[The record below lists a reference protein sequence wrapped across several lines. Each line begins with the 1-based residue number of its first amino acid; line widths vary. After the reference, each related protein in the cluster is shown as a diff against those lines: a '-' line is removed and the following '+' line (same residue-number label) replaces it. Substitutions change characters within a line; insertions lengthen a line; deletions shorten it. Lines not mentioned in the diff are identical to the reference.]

1 MQEGARNYTG
11 DRPRKPLLTPQK
23 GEASERAKKPQQEKG
38 KDEEALNNPA
48 FYKDHIK
55 LITKLQALYRG
66 HRVRAKMKKLKE
78 SVQVQIRIGTKR
90 RTRTSATVPTPRTT
104 IPHTKRTIR
113 ISRLRTKTSPP
124 PRQRKRKRS
133 PSPTGPFTRVPTVR
147 LTPRNRTV
155 EGHDATRL
163 WSAGVEGR
171 GAVRGV
177 LEEQQGAREGQ
188 VLPRGG
194 RRLRGR
200 LG

>member
-90 RTRTSATVPTPRTT
+90 SQDESTTPPEEKEEVT
-104 IPHTKRTIR
+104 
-113 ISRLRTKTSPP
+113 
-124 PRQRKRKRS
+124 
-133 PSPTGPFTRVPTVR
+133 FA
-147 LTPRNRTV
+147 N
-155 EGHDATRL
+155 
-163 WSAGVEGR
+163 
-171 GAVRGV
+171 GAVYKGSNRPFNPA
-177 LEEQQGAREGQ
+177 E
-188 VLPRGG
+188 
-194 RRLRGR
+194 
-200 LG
+200 